1 VARINQQPG
10 LLENLQ
16 QAVTSLTADEEF
28 QLFTVLWGTYNGEV
42 ALTLHSETVDITFQ
56 TNLRTSNTI
65 YWFFTDNPS
74 GKFFYA
80 KYFLPALNINI
91 TTGTWEYVK
100 NLEYGFM
107 KDRHEKYQ
115 VEIEYLLEKTGYL
128 NEIRQLCAEI
138 KKNLPQ
144 IKKVFDKS
152 NIDETI
158 RLYSIEFRK
167 HDNERPIFSLFR

>member
-1 VARINQQPG
+1 
-10 LLENLQ
+10 
-16 QAVTSLTADEEF
+16 
-28 QLFTVLWGTYNGEV
+28 
-42 ALTLHSETVDITFQ
+42 
-56 TNLRTSNTI
+56 
-65 YWFFTDNPS
+65 
-74 GKFFYA
+74 
-80 KYFLPALNINI
+80 
-91 TTGTWEYVK
+91 
-100 NLEYGFM
+100 
-107 KDRHEKYQ
+107 